1 MKEPILVVMAAGMGS
16 RYGGLKQIDPV
27 GENGEIIID
36 FSLFDARNAGFKK
49 VVFLIKKAIED
60 DFKEIIGNR
69 ISKLMDVHYAYQE
82 IDAMLPQGFN
92 APAERTKPWGTAH
105 AVLCCK
111 SCIDAPFAVINADD
125 YYGKDA
131 FKLIYNFLKD
141 CDTASTDYTMV
152 GYTLEN
158 TLTEHGH
165 VARGV
170 CVTGEDGYL
179 KGITERTHIEK
190 RGSKAE
196 YTEDGENWVTIPAGS
211 TVSMNL
217 WGFAPTILD
226 VIEKDFPAFLN
237 GEAASNPLKAEYF
250 LPSVVGEMV
259 STGTATVKVLQSPDR
274 WYGVTYREDKPVV
287 VEAIKQMRNA
297 GVYPAKLWEGAK

>member
-141 CDTASTDYTMV
+141 CDTTST
-152 GYTLEN
+152 
-158 TLTEHGH
+158 
-165 VARGV
+165 
-170 CVTGEDGYL
+170 
-179 KGITERTHIEK
+179 
-190 RGSKAE
+190 
-196 YTEDGENWVTIPAGS
+196 
-211 TVSMNL
+211 
-217 WGFAPTILD
+217 
-226 VIEKDFPAFLN
+226 
-237 GEAASNPLKAEYF
+237 
-250 LPSVVGEMV
+250 
-259 STGTATVKVLQSPDR
+259 
-274 WYGVTYREDKPVV
+274 
-287 VEAIKQMRNA
+287 
-297 GVYPAKLWEGAK
+297 